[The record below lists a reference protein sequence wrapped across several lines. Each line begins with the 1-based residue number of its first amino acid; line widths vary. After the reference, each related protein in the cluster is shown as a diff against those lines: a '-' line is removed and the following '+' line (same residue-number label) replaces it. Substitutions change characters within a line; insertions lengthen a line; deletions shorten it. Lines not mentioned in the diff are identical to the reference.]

1 MEESISYVSDLGVAE
16 LPATVGSAMQ
26 PEPCCGRVLGD
37 NGCSIDTK
45 NYTSCPTHDD
55 DDDEIVLIVWSMVEC
70 VSRMMDGDGDN
81 EGRTG
86 E

>member
-55 DDDEIVLIVWSMVEC
+55 DDDNWYKKSKVLC
-70 VSRMMDGDGDN
+70 VNFLEM
-81 EGRTG
+81 
-86 E
+86 